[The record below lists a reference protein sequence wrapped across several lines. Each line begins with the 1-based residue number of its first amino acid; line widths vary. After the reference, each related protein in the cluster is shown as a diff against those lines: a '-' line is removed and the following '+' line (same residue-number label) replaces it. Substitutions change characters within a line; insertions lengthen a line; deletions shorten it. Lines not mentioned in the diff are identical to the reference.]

1 MLPVPEAARPIDVV
15 VLIHVN
21 TVEVTVPVKVIVL
34 TLDPAHTALLLT
46 ASTVG
51 IGLTV
56 NRAVFSISGVQLP

>member
-21 TVEVTVPVKVIVL
+21 TVDVTVPVKAIAD
-34 TLDPAHTALLLT
+34 TLDPAHTDLLLT

-56 NRAVFSISGVQLP
+56 SRAVFSISGVQLP